1 MKLIMAVVQ
10 DKDSA
15 LLSDELV
22 EANIRATKLS
32 SSGGFLRSGNTTFMI
47 GVEDE
52 QVEEVL
58 NIIKVNCESREQ
70 YMTTPVNMDVSLNG
84 NNLAYPMQ
92 VHVGGAT
99 VFVLPVES
107 FHRF

>member
-1 MKLIMAVVQ
+1 MKMIMAVVQ

-22 EANIRATKLS
+22 EANVRATKLS

-52 QVEEVL
+52 RVEEVL
-58 NIIKVNCESREQ
+58 NIIKINCESREQ
-70 YMTTPVNMDVSLNG
+70 YMTTPVND
-84 NNLAYPMQ
+84 LAMSSSMQYPIQ

>member
-47 GVEDE
+47 GVEEE

-70 YMTTPVNMDVSLNG
+70 YMATPVNMDTPLNG
-84 NNLAYPMQ
+84 NMAYPMQ

-107 FHRF
+107 FHQF

>member
-47 GVEDE
+47 GVEDDR
-52 QVEEVL
+52 VEEVL

-70 YMTTPVNMDVSLNG
+70 YMTTPTNLDVSLNG
-84 NNLAYPMQ
+84 NLPYPMQ

>member
-1 MKLIMAVVQ
+1 MKLIMAIIQ

-15 LLSDELV
+15 ILSDELV
-22 EANIRATKLS
+22 ESNIRATKLPS
-32 SSGGFLRSGNTTFMI
+32 TGGFLRSGNTTFMI

-52 QVEEVL
+52 RVEEVL
-58 NIIKVNCESREQ
+58 TIIKRNCESREQ
-70 YMTTPVNMDVSLNG
+70 YVASPVSIDATLDSTI
-84 NNLAYPMQ
+84 AYPME

-99 VFVLPVES
+99 VFVLPIES

>member
-58 NIIKVNCESREQ
+58 NIIKINCESREQ
-70 YMTTPVNMDVSLNG
+70 YMTTPVNIDSPLNS
-84 NNLAYPMQ
+84 NLGYPMQ

-99 VFVLPVES
+99 VFVMPVES

>member
-1 MKLIMAVVQ
+1 MKLIMAVVK
-10 DKDSA
+10 DKDSG

-47 GVEDE
+47 GVEDN
-52 QVEEVL
+52 QVKQVL
-58 NIIKVNCESREQ
+58 DIIKVNCESREQ
-70 YMTTPVNMDVSLNG
+70 YMTAPVSLDVSLDSNVPF
-84 NNLAYPMQ
+84 PMQ

>member
-10 DKDSA
+10 DKDSTM
-15 LLSDELV
+15 LSDGLV
-22 EANIRATKLS
+22 DANIRATKLS

-47 GVEDE
+47 GIEDE
-52 QVEEVL
+52 RVEEVL

-70 YMTTPVNMDVSLNG
+70 YVTSPVSLDVSLDSTIH
-84 NNLAYPMQ
+84 YPMQ

-107 FHRF
+107 HHHF

>member
-22 EANIRATKLS
+22 EANVRATKLS
-32 SSGGFLRSGNTTFMI
+32 TSGGFLRAGNTTFMI
-47 GVEDE
+47 GVEDSR
-52 QVEEVL
+52 VEEVL
-58 NIIKVNCESREQ
+58 NIIKSNCESREQ
-70 YMTTPVNMDVSLNG
+70 YMTSPVSLDVSLD
-84 NNLAYPMQ
+84 ASVPYPMQ

-99 VFVLPVES
+99 VFVLPVEG
-107 FHRF
+107 FYQF

>member
-1 MKLIMAVVQ
+1 MKMIMAVVQ

-22 EANIRATKLS
+22 EANVRATKLS

-47 GVEDE
+47 GVEE
-52 QVEEVL
+52 ERVEEVL
-58 NIIKVNCESREQ
+58 NIIKINCESREQ
-70 YMTTPVNMDVSLNG
+70 YMTTPVNDLSLSSSMQ
-84 NNLAYPMQ
+84 YPIQ

>member
-22 EANIRATKLS
+22 EANVRATKLS
-32 SSGGFLRSGNTTFMI
+32 TSGGFLRSGNTTFMI

-52 QVEEVL
+52 RVKEVL
-58 NIIKVNCESREQ
+58 HIIKVNCESREQ
-70 YMTTPVNMDVSLNG
+70 YMNANVSMDVSLD
-84 NNLAYPMQ
+84 NNMPYPMQ

-107 FHRF
+107 FHQF

>member
-1 MKLIMAVVQ
+1 MKMIMAVVQ

-32 SSGGFLRSGNTTFMI
+32 SSGGFLRAGNTTFMI
-47 GVEDE
+47 GVEDG

-58 NIIKVNCESREQ
+58 NLIKVNCESREQ
-70 YMTTPVNMDVSLNG
+70 FMTTPVNMDTSLNG
-84 NNLAYPMQ
+84 NLTYPMQ

-107 FHRF
+107 FHQF

>member
-1 MKLIMAVVQ
+1 MKMIMAVVQ

-47 GVEDE
+47 GVEDDR
-52 QVEEVL
+52 VEEVL

-70 YMTTPVNMDVSLNG
+70 FMTTPVNLDAPLNG
-84 NNLAYPMQ
+84 NLAFPMQ